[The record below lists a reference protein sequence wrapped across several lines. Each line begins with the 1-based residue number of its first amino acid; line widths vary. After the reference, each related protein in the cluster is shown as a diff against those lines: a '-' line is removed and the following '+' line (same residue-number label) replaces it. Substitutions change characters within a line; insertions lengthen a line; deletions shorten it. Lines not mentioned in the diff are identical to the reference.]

1 MAGPTIRNASGRPA
15 RHAASRPWSS
25 RGATGPRVP
34 APIAAR
40 PRPPGRPAPLWPTV
54 AAPLTFL
61 AVAVAVAG
69 VMTVWMSSRAP
80 SPPKPSPPAE
90 PELSAAEAVKL
101 RFVPELLA
109 LAVPDAPGADFA
121 ERFGGGAG
129 ASGLGAAPGGPV
141 SAYAALPATPA
152 APEPG
157 RARPSNA
164 LLNDAQ
170 IASIKTRLKLTAE
183 QERLWGPVETAL
195 RGVVWRR
202 SADRRGTA
210 PAVLETQS
218 LERLRTAATPF
229 VGTLR
234 EDQKREIRSLS
245 HVMGLG
251 ELVDKL

>member
-1 MAGPTIRNASGRPA
+1 
-15 RHAASRPWSS
+15 
-25 RGATGPRVP
+25 
-34 APIAAR
+34 
-40 PRPPGRPAPLWPTV
+40 
-54 AAPLTFL
+54 
-61 AVAVAVAG
+61 
-69 VMTVWMSSRAP
+69 MSSRAP
-80 SPPKPSPPAE
+80 APPPAAPPE
-90 PELSAAEAVKL
+90 PELTAAEAVKL

-109 LAVPDAPGADFA
+109 LADAPGAAFA
-121 ERFGGGAG
+121 DRFGAG
-129 ASGLGAAPGGPV
+129 AAGLGAAPIGPV
-141 SAYAALPATPA
+141 SAYAPLPAAPA

-170 IASIKTRLKLTAE
+170 IAAIKTRLKLTAE

-210 PAVLETQS
+210 PAALDIPS
-218 LERLRTAATPF
+218 LERLKTAATPF
-229 VGTLR
+229 MATLR
-234 EDQKREIRSLS
+234 EDQKREIRQLS

>member
-15 RHAASRPWSS
+15 PRTAPPPWSS
-25 RGATGPRVP
+25 RGTAGLP
-34 APIAAR
+34 AKAPAASR
-40 PRPPGRPAPLWPTV
+40 PRSPGRPAPLWPIV

-80 SPPKPSPPAE
+80 VAKPASPPE

-109 LAVPDAPGADFA
+109 LAVADTPVTDFA
-121 ERFGGGAG
+121 ERFGPGAG
-129 ASGLGAAPGGPV
+129 ATGLGAAETGPI
-141 SAYAALPATPA
+141 SAYAALPAAPA

-157 RARPSNA
+157 RGRPANA

-170 IASIKTRLKLTAE
+170 IASIKTRLKLSAE
-183 QERLWGPVETAL
+183 QERLWAPVETAL

-202 SADRRGTA
+202 SADRRGNA
-210 PAVLETQS
+210 PAALDLAS
-218 LERLRTAATPF
+218 LDRLKTAAGPF
-229 VGTLR
+229 MGTLR